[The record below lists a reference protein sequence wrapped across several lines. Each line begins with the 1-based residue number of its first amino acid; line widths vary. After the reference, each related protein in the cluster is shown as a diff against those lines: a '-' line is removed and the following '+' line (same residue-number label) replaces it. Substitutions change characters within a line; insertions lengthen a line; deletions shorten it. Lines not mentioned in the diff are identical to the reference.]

1 MVSTLVMKL
10 RELLPL
16 VLVAACGGA
25 KPETTVPAPAATG
38 ESAPAQAN
46 ATPAA
51 APTTPAGPAQKV
63 RTVEGITEYRLGNG
77 LQVLL
82 FPDPTQSTLT
92 VNVTYLVG
100 SRHEG
105 YGETGMAH
113 LLEHMMFKGTPQHR
127 NVLKLLGEKGAMAN
141 GTTWLDR
148 TNYFETLPA
157 SQENLEWTL
166 ALEADRMRNASISP
180 DDLKTEFSVVRNEFE
195 MGENNPQAILDERIV
210 STAFLWHNY
219 GKSTIGSRA
228 DIERVPVPAL
238 HAFYDKYYQ
247 PDNAVLVV
255 SGKYD
260 EAAALAA
267 IQKTFGVIPRP
278 ARKLAP
284 TYTVEPPQDGEREVT
299 LRRNGDVHVIGLAY
313 HTVAATSRDF
323 PAVEAAVDMLTRE
336 PSGRLYKK
344 LVETKLAASVNGYV
358 MPTHD
363 PFLAQV
369 GAEVR
374 DGKNMSKVQQ
384 IMIAEV
390 EGLGASKLDEKALE
404 RWRTATLKELE
415 LAMADSE
422 RIAVELSEYAA
433 LGDWRTLFAYRDA
446 VKAVKLDDVQRVAKT
461 YLKASNRTLGTF
473 VPTKSIDRA
482 PLTETPDVA
491 EFVKGI
497 EGGEV
502 QEQGEV
508 FAATLDN
515 IEQRTTRTQLEGGL
529 KAALLPKKTRG
540 GKVELSLV
548 LHWGDEKSLQNRSS
562 AARLLGDML
571 ERGTTKKSYQD
582 LQDLEDQLKANIEI
596 STRPDG
602 LTLHIETLRDKLPA
616 VIDLAAEMLKNPSFP
631 AKELELVRQEQLA
644 DLEQR
649 QQDPMAVAF
658 TTISQLTD
666 KWPKSDPRYDASIA
680 EQIEEIKKVQLGQIK
695 QFYKDFVG
703 AGHGELAVVGD
714 FDPKALSEQIEQH
727 FARWQTKK
735 PYKRLE
741 DRAFGVP
748 GTTKSIDIK
757 DKEMT
762 TLALA
767 QDVQMKDTD
776 ADYPAWLMASQV
788 LGGDASSRAWMRLR
802 EKEGLSYGVGTWA
815 YADAFDNV
823 GGFGG
828 YAIVAP
834 QNLAKAK
841 ASLLEEIE
849 KLTTGTVTAEELKRA
864 KETWIKEQDT
874 GLSNDGFVVRMLS
887 SQAFRDRTTAFTK
900 ELRAKIQA
908 VTPAD
913 VARVAKKYLEPK
925 RLVIID
931 VGDVSKQQ
939 PKK

>member
-1 MVSTLVMKL
+1 MKL

-16 VLVAACGGA
+16 LLVAACGGA
-25 KPETTVPAPAATG
+25 KPATTVPAPPATG
-38 ESAPAQAN
+38 
-46 ATPAA
+46 ATPAPAVASA
-51 APTTPAGPAQKV
+51 APAVATAAPAAAQKV

-92 VNVTYLVG
+92 VNITYLVG

-113 LLEHMMFKGTPQHR
+113 LLEHMMFKGTPAHR
-127 NVLKLLGEKGAMAN
+127 NVLKLLGAKGAMAN

-157 SQENLEWTL
+157 SPENLEWTL

-195 MGENNPQAILDERIV
+195 MGENNPQGVLDERIA

-238 HAFYDKYYQ
+238 RAFYDRYYQ

-255 SGKYD
+255 SGKVD

-267 IQKTFGVIPRP
+267 IGKTFGQIPRP
-278 ARKLAP
+278 TRKLAA
-284 TYTVEPPQDGEREVT
+284 TYTVEPPQDGERTVT
-299 LRRNGDVHVIGLAY
+299 LRRNGEVHVIGLAY

-323 PAVEAAVDMLTRE
+323 PAVEAAIDMLTRE

-344 LVETKLAASVNGYV
+344 LVETKLAASISGYV

-374 DGKNMSKVQQ
+374 DGKHMPKVEQ

-404 RWRTATLKELE
+404 RWRTATLKDLE

-446 VKAVKLDDVQRVAKT
+446 VKAVKLADVQRVAKT

-473 VPTKSIDRA
+473 VPTKDADRA
-482 PLTETPDVA
+482 PLTETPDVQA
-491 EFVKGI
+491 YVKGI

-502 QEQGEV
+502 QQQGEV

-515 IEQRTTRTQLEGGL
+515 IEQRTTRSELKGGI

-540 GKVELSLV
+540 GKVELALA
-548 LHWGDEKSLQNRSS
+548 LHWGDAKSLQNKST
-562 AARLLGDML
+562 AARMLGAML
-571 ERGTTKKSYQD
+571 ARGTTKKSYQE
-582 LQDLEDQLKANIEI
+582 LQDLEDQLKARIWFS
-596 STRPDG
+596 STPAG

-616 VIDLAAEMLKNPSFP
+616 AIDLAAEMLKTPSFP
-631 AKELELVRQEQLA
+631 AKELDLVRGEQLA
-644 DLEQR
+644 ALEQ
-649 QQDPMAVAF
+649 QQNDPMAVAF
-658 TTISQLTD
+658 TTISQLTS
-666 KWPKSDPRYDASIA
+666 KWPKSDPRYDETIA
-680 EQIEEIKKVQLGQIK
+680 EQIAALKKVNVGQIK
-695 QFYKDFVG
+695 QFYKAFVG

-714 FDPKALSEQIEQH
+714 FDPQALTARIEQH
-727 FARWQTKK
+727 FASWQTKK
-735 PYKRLE
+735 PYQRLE
-741 DRAFGVP
+741 NKAFGLP
-748 GTTKSIDIK
+748 GTSKSIDIK

-762 TLALA
+762 ALALSHDIA
-767 QDVQMKDTD
+767 MKDTD
-776 ADYPAWLMASQV
+776 ADYPAWLMLSQV

-802 EKEGLSYGVGTWA
+802 EKEGLSYGVATWA
-815 YADAFDNV
+815 FADAFDSV

-841 ASLLEEIE
+841 AAMLEEIG
-849 KLTTGTVTAEELKRA
+849 KMLTGKVTAEELKRA
-864 KETWIKEQDT
+864 KDTWIKEQDT
-874 GLSNDGFVVRMLS
+874 GLSDDGFVVQLLS
-887 SQAFRDRTTAFTK
+887 RQSFRGRTNAFTK
-900 ELRAKIQA
+900 ELRAKVQA
-908 VTPAD
+908 VTAD
-913 VARVAKKYLEPK
+913 DIARVAKRYLDPK

-931 VGDVSKQQ
+931 AGDLAKQQ
-939 PKK
+939 KK